1 MTNSPIQVVL
11 NTNDFI
17 VDLQTPPGG
26 SLTDFYA
33 GNDVEF
39 VSHKETIQ
47 QQLLNIKDL
56 QLTNNYS
63 SISYAKITLEQSAL
77 AKSHRPTKA
86 LFRKDVA
93 PIVGAGD
100 LGELFVELTP
110 QSIDKVNQCI
120 NKAEVETRWK
130 ATDDGMP
137 KASPSKYRSELG
149 AIKQIAP
156 YTKEDKRQFSTQQAL
171 DWLSD
176 PTSGGAYIVEL
187 FDNPPARKDWDTLPK
202 EKYELFKSFV
212 LGLEQLGSGLN
223 ALKIKTDESSAILFG
238 IKLEDSETS
247 PIIQLLPTQ
256 SSTRNI
262 KNITKTNLDE
272 QKHNRLL
279 LFLDNHPLVRRI
291 SLPPKITKSNTTSE
305 RVIGQGVSIPEC
317 NVENSY
323 PKICIVDGGVSTILG
338 NWIEDKWE
346 FLSPADKNENHG
358 TFIAGLAIMGKQ
370 LNQGI
375 TENDG
380 CKIIDLDLLPEYNF
394 STYYNQSI
402 DFFNELEIAVRD
414 LKARTG
420 VRIFNFSLNIEE
432 HASTNGYGIVAQILD
447 RIAEENDVI
456 FVISA
461 GNTRP
466 NEVRKEWSL
475 DPIENLRILANSRND
490 TIKQPAESCRNISVA
505 SVNPA
510 HIDGIT
516 ALGLSNYSCRGPGLR
531 SGLKPDLAHI
541 GGAGTQHAVHGH
553 GLYSIDPLGFITD
566 GCGTSYAAPNIA
578 RIMASLEN
586 AIEGEVSRETLISLC
601 IHNAS
606 LPEAMQDKKL
616 NSIAKHLV
624 GFGIPLSSSEI
635 LNGSENAITLV
646 FSNRVRRGKRL
657 SFKFSWPSCL
667 VKNGKCTGKARLTIV
682 STPPLDYK
690 YGTEF
695 VRINIDARLRQMQND
710 GKYNGKLTAIY
721 TPEAIDNGVS
731 EKDRIE
737 HSFKW
742 SPVKVYEKEF
752 KRGIG
757 PTTDWSLDV
766 EYLARDGE
774 ELPVSGVPFTVLLTI
789 SDPKQEEPVFNE
801 MRQTLQSIG
810 VQTVDIKTATR
821 IVSRV

>member
-130 ATDDGMP
+130 ASDDGMP

-149 AIKQIAP
+149 AIKQITP

-238 IKLEDSETS
+238 IKLEDSEAN

-291 SLPPKITKSNTTSE
+291 SLPPKITKSNTNSE

-402 DFFNELEIAVRD
+402 D
-414 LKARTG
+414 
-420 VRIFNFSLNIEE
+420 
-432 HASTNGYGIVAQILD
+432 YQ
-447 RIAEENDVI
+447 
-456 FVISA
+456 
-461 GNTRP
+461 
-466 NEVRKEWSL
+466 
-475 DPIENLRILANSRND
+475 AN
-490 TIKQPAESCRNISVA
+490 
-505 SVNPA
+505 
-510 HIDGIT
+510 
-516 ALGLSNYSCRGPGLR
+516 
-531 SGLKPDLAHI
+531 
-541 GGAGTQHAVHGH
+541 
-553 GLYSIDPLGFITD
+553 
-566 GCGTSYAAPNIA
+566 
-578 RIMASLEN
+578 
-586 AIEGEVSRETLISLC
+586 
-601 IHNAS
+601 
-606 LPEAMQDKKL
+606 
-616 NSIAKHLV
+616 
-624 GFGIPLSSSEI
+624 
-635 LNGSENAITLV
+635 
-646 FSNRVRRGKRL
+646 
-657 SFKFSWPSCL
+657 
-667 VKNGKCTGKARLTIV
+667 
-682 STPPLDYK
+682 
-690 YGTEF
+690 
-695 VRINIDARLRQMQND
+695 
-710 GKYNGKLTAIY
+710 
-721 TPEAIDNGVS
+721 
-731 EKDRIE
+731 
-737 HSFKW
+737 
-742 SPVKVYEKEF
+742 
-752 KRGIG
+752 
-757 PTTDWSLDV
+757 
-766 EYLARDGE
+766 
-774 ELPVSGVPFTVLLTI
+774 
-789 SDPKQEEPVFNE
+789 
-801 MRQTLQSIG
+801 
-810 VQTVDIKTATR
+810 
-821 IVSRV
+821 